1 MVIQWTL
8 YNKLKISE
16 IGDVFAYLWYKTKI
30 NKSHPL
36 CSPETKL

>member
-16 IGDVFAYLWYKTKI
+16 IGDVFVYLWYKTKI

-36 CSPETKL
+36 CSLKAKL